1 MTVSALRGE
10 GNPRRM
16 RTAVAQ
22 TTNIPNNTTHLYV
35 PDDMRETVRFMS
47 IPSGIVKIHR
57 GRNNYAGMRPRARR
71 CWRQPVVSDLFTTPA
86 ALSHKET
93 PPEPLAARMRPRT
106 LDEVAGQQHI
116 LAPGKLLRRAIES
129 DCFTALIF
137 YGPPGT
143 GKTSLASVIAR
154 TTGSRFETLSGVE
167 SNVAEIR
174 AKIDQART
182 WRELRGETSILFIDE
197 IHRFNKAQQDVL
209 LPHIERGVVRFI
221 GATTHNPYFH
231 VNSPLVSRAQIFQLE
246 PVPVDDVVMV
256 LERALTDSERGF
268 GALTIE
274 AAPEALRHLAE
285 KSDGDVR
292 KALTAI
298 ELAVLTTPADH
309 DGVVR
314 LTLAVAEESIQ
325 RKSVVYDADGD
336 AHYDT
341 ISAFIKSIRGSDP
354 DAALYWLAKMLH
366 AGEDPRF
373 ISRRLVI
380 AASEDIG
387 LADSGALRVAL
398 DAHHALEFVGLPEGR
413 IPLAHAT
420 VYLAC
425 SPKSNTA
432 YAALGRA
439 MEDVEQ
445 GRTLAVPPHLRTKTR
460 KKLAAASGQ
469 DEESMRYLYAHD
481 FEGAYVPQAYLPE
494 GRIYYQPGEQGME
507 KRIKERL
514 DFWRNQLGG

>member
-1 MTVSALRGE
+1 M
-10 GNPRRM
+10 
-16 RTAVAQ
+16 
-22 TTNIPNNTTHLYV
+22 
-35 PDDMRETVRFMS
+35 
-47 IPSGIVKIHR
+47 
-57 GRNNYAGMRPRARR
+57 
-71 CWRQPVVSDLFTTPA
+71 SDLFTTPA
-86 ALSHKET
+86 ALTHK
-93 PPEPLAARMRPRT
+93 PDPAEPLAARMRPRS
-106 LDEVAGQQHI
+106 LGEVAGQQHI

-129 DCFTALIF
+129 DRFTSLIF

-143 GKTSLASVIAR
+143 GKTTLASVIAR
-154 TTGSRFETLSGVE
+154 TTGSRFESLNGVE

-182 WRELRGETSILFIDE
+182 WRDLRGETTILFIDE

-231 VNSPLVSRAQIFQLE
+231 VNSPLVSRSQIFQLD
-246 PVPVDDVVMV
+246 PVPVEDIIGV
-256 LERALTDSERGF
+256 LERSLADHERGL
-268 GALTIE
+268 GGYQVI
-274 AAPEALRHLAE
+274 AAPEALRHLSE

-292 KALTAI
+292 KALSAL
-298 ELAVLTTPADH
+298 ELAVLTTPDENGAIH
-309 DGVVR
+309 

-325 RKSVVYDADGD
+325 RKAVVYDAHGD
-336 AHYDT
+336 AHHDT

-380 AASEDIG
+380 SASEDIG
-387 LADSGALRVAL
+387 LADSNALRVAL
-398 DAHHALEFVGLPEGR
+398 DAHGAFEFIGMPEGR

-420 VYLAC
+420 VYLATA
-425 SPKSNTA
+425 PKSNTA

-439 MEDVEQ
+439 VEDVEN
-445 GRTLAVPPHLRTKTR
+445 GRTLAVPLHLRTNTR
-460 KKLAAASGQ
+460 KKLAGASGAS
-469 DEESMRYLYAHD
+469 EESMQYLYAHD

-494 GRIYYQPGEQGME
+494 GKIYYQPGDQGME

-514 DFWRNQLGG
+514 DFWRNSMQVQNGSHGGEVNQHP

>member
-1 MTVSALRGE
+1 M
-10 GNPRRM
+10 
-16 RTAVAQ
+16 
-22 TTNIPNNTTHLYV
+22 
-35 PDDMRETVRFMS
+35 
-47 IPSGIVKIHR
+47 
-57 GRNNYAGMRPRARR
+57 
-71 CWRQPVVSDLFTTPA
+71 SDLFTTPA
-86 ALSHKET
+86 ALRDKPT
-93 PPEPLAARMRPRT
+93 PDEPLAARMRPRS
-106 LDEVAGQQHI
+106 LDELGGQRHI

-129 DCFTALIF
+129 DRFTSLIF

-143 GKTSLASVIAR
+143 GKTTLASVIAR
-154 TTGSRFETLSGVE
+154 TTGSRFESLNGVE

-182 WRELRGETSILFIDE
+182 WRELRGETTILFIDE

-231 VNSPLVSRAQIFQLE
+231 VNSPLVSRSQIFQLE
-246 PVPVDDVVMV
+246 AVPVEDVVMV
-256 LERALTDSERGF
+256 LQRALADQERGL
-268 GALTIE
+268 GGKGI
-274 AAPEALRHLAE
+274 AADREALLHLAE

-292 KALTAI
+292 KALTAL
-298 ELAVLTTPADH
+298 ELAALTTPSDT
-309 DGVVR
+309 DGSVR
-314 LTLAVAEESIQ
+314 ITLEVAEESIQ
-325 RKSVVYDADGD
+325 RKAVVYDADGD

-341 ISAFIKSIRGSDP
+341 ASAFIKSIRGSDP

-380 AASEDIG
+380 SASEDIG
-387 LADSGALRVAL
+387 LADSNALRVAL
-398 DAHHALEFVGLPEGR
+398 DAHHAFEFVGMPEGR

-420 VYLAC
+420 VYLATA
-425 SPKSNTA
+425 PKSNTA
-432 YAALGRA
+432 YAALGKA
-439 MEDVEQ
+439 MADVEN

-460 KKLAAASGQ
+460 KKLAAASGET
-469 DEESMRYLYAHD
+469 EEAMKYLYSHD

-494 GRIYYQPGEQGME
+494 GRKYYQPGEQGLE

-514 DFWRNQLGG
+514 EHWRASVEGEAG

>member
-1 MTVSALRGE
+1 
-10 GNPRRM
+10 
-16 RTAVAQ
+16 
-22 TTNIPNNTTHLYV
+22 
-35 PDDMRETVRFMS
+35 
-47 IPSGIVKIHR
+47 
-57 GRNNYAGMRPRARR
+57 
-71 CWRQPVVSDLFTTPA
+71 VSDLFTTPA
-86 ALSHKET
+86 ALSDK
-93 PPEPLAARMRPRT
+93 PSPAEPLAARMRPRT
-106 LDEVAGQQHI
+106 LDQVAGQQHI

-129 DCFTALIF
+129 DRFTSLIF

-143 GKTSLASVIAR
+143 GKTTLASVIAR
-154 TTGSRFETLSGVE
+154 TTGSRFESLNGVE

-182 WRELRGETSILFIDE
+182 WRELRGETTILFIDE

-231 VNSPLVSRAQIFQLE
+231 VNSPLVSRSQIFQLE
-246 PVPVDDVVMV
+246 PVPVDDVIRVM
-256 LERALTDSERGF
+256 EGALADAERGL
-268 GALTIE
+268 GNIAVV
-274 AAPEALRHLAE
+274 AKPEALRHIAE

-292 KALTAI
+292 KALTAL
-298 ELAVLTTPADH
+298 ELAVLTTPPDD
-309 DGVVR
+309 DGKVH
-314 LTLAVAEESIQ
+314 LSLEVAEESIQ
-325 RKSVVYDADGD
+325 RKAVVYDADGD

-341 ISAFIKSIRGSDP
+341 ASAFIKSIRGSDP

-398 DAHHALEFVGLPEGR
+398 DAHHALEFVGMPEGR

-420 VYLAC
+420 VYLATA
-425 SPKSNTA
+425 PKSNTA

-439 MEDVEQ
+439 MEDIQ
-445 GRTLAVPPHLRTKTR
+445 NGRTLAVPPHLRTRTR
-460 KKLAAASGQ
+460 KKLAAASGET
-469 DEESMRYLYAHD
+469 EEAMRYLYSHD

-494 GRIYYQPGEQGME
+494 GRTYYQPGDQGME

-514 DFWRNQLGG
+514 DYWRSLIEGA

>member
-1 MTVSALRGE
+1 
-10 GNPRRM
+10 
-16 RTAVAQ
+16 
-22 TTNIPNNTTHLYV
+22 
-35 PDDMRETVRFMS
+35 
-47 IPSGIVKIHR
+47 
-57 GRNNYAGMRPRARR
+57 MRPR
-71 CWRQPVVSDLFTTPA
+71 S
-86 ALSHKET
+86 
-93 PPEPLAARMRPRT
+93 

-116 LAPGKLLRRAIES
+116 LAAGKLLRRAIES
-129 DCFTALIF
+129 DRFTSLIF

-143 GKTSLASVIAR
+143 GKTTLASVIAR
-154 TTGSRFETLSGVE
+154 TTGSRFESLNGVE

-182 WRELRGETSILFIDE
+182 WRDLRGETTILFIDE

-231 VNSPLVSRAQIFQLE
+231 VNSPLVSRSQIFQLE
-246 PVPVDDVVMV
+246 PVPVEDVVVV
-256 LERALTDSERGF
+256 LLRALADAERGL
-268 GALTIE
+268 GNYQVTAD
-274 AAPEALRHLAE
+274 PGALRHLAE

-292 KALTAI
+292 KALSAL
-298 ELAVLTTPADH
+298 ELAILTTPDE
-309 DGVVR
+309 DGAVH

-325 RKSVVYDADGD
+325 RKAVVYDAHGD
-336 AHYDT
+336 AHHDT

-380 AASEDIG
+380 SASEDIG
-387 LADSGALRVAL
+387 LADSNALRVAM
-398 DAHHALEFVGLPEGR
+398 DAHQAFEFIGMPEGR

-420 VYLAC
+420 VYLATA
-425 SPKSNTA
+425 PKSNTA
-432 YAALGRA
+432 YAALGKA
-439 MEDVEQ
+439 MEDIEN
-445 GRTLAVPPHLRTKTR
+445 GRTLAVPVHLRTNTR
-460 KKLAAASGQ
+460 KKLAAASG
-469 DEESMRYLYAHD
+469 ESEDSMQYLYAHD

-494 GRIYYQPGEQGME
+494 GKIYYRPGDQGME

-514 DFWRNQLGG
+514 DFWRNSMQMEDRPGRGEINDHPGDIHGGGQ